1 MKWMPTRQTGRVML
15 FKTDDKDIAMRT
27 SAHIAGHP
35 INPILGGF
43 RLILRD
49 RWLGIAGRPIGSQT
63 WRLRRTPRLTTII
76 RRVINLSGA

>member
-1 MKWMPTRQTGRVML
+1 MKWLPTRQTGRVML

-27 SAHIAGHP
+27 SAHIAWHP

-49 RWLGIAGRPIGSQT
+49 RSAAHWFTEMASAPNAEASCDHQARNQSFRSMT
-63 WRLRRTPRLTTII
+63 
-76 RRVINLSGA
+76 